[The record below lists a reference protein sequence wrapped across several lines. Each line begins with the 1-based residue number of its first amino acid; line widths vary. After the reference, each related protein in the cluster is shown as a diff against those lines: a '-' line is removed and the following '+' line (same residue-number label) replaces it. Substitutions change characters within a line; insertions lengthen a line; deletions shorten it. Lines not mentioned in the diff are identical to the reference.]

1 MIQPTIEIL
10 PLKKGFLRAAAEAS
24 YALIRIVAPE
34 APATTETVT
43 RTPLDIALVIDRS
56 GSMSGQPL
64 ETAKECAVRIVKGLR
79 PDDRISIVTFDDKID
94 VIQPLVAVGDAKD
107 LETRLKQIRS
117 GGSTDLFGGWEEG
130 AKQLAPFVK
139 KERVARVILLSDGQ
153 ANQGIVNEI
162 EIFKHVSQ
170 LAGTGITTS
179 TIGLGHGFNES
190 LLSGM
195 AKHGEGVAN
204 FGQEPDDL
212 NEAFEQQFAIL
223 SNTFLRQIELK
234 IQGGSD
240 VKARLVGE
248 ILEDKISSTRKLG
261 TLSWNTSLIA
271 VVEIKVGQNAKAD
284 ELFAVSFKA
293 QTKEGEAVKF
303 SPKIFSLPE
312 VDLTTY
318 ASLSPDINVAAA
330 VSEAIV
336 SEKLEHVENLLQRG
350 KIKEAKELFAEI
362 ENRNDLTSWARQKV
376 AYLKELLD
384 NDMVMAMK
392 EMRYGRSNFIRSAR
406 DRRVASLADV
416 VDHISMA
423 SESVAHI
430 QRKIIAGRNVRRQ
443 APINPPP
450 ATPDA
455 NNGQA

>member
-1 MIQPTIEIL
+1 MIHPTIEIL

-94 VIQPLVAVGDAKD
+94 VIQPLVAVGDAKNLD
-107 LETRLKQIRS
+107 ASIKQIS
-117 GGSTDLFGGWEEG
+117 CGGSTDLFGGWEEG

-139 KERVARVILLSDGQ
+139 KERIARVILLSDGQ
-153 ANQGIVNEI
+153 ANQGIVSET

-195 AKHGEGVAN
+195 AKQGEGMAN

-284 ELFAVSFKA
+284 ELFAVSFTA

-303 SPKIFSLPE
+303 GPQIFSLPE

-318 ASLSPDINVAAA
+318 ASLSPDVNVAAA

-336 SEKLEHVENLLQRG
+336 SEKLERVEDLLRHG
-350 KIKEAKELFAEI
+350 KFKEAKELFAEI
-362 ENRNDLTSWARQKV
+362 ENLNDLTSWARQKV
-376 AYLKELLD
+376 AYLKDLLD

-392 EMRYGRSNFIRSAR
+392 EMRYGRRNFIHSAR
-406 DRRVASLADV
+406 ERYVASLAEAV
-416 VDHISMA
+416 SFKSM
-423 SESVAHI
+423 SEESAAVR
-430 QRKIIAGRNVRRQ
+430 RKIIAGRNVRRQ
-443 APINPPP
+443 NPPTPPP
-450 ATPDA
+450 AAPDA